1 MAESFN
7 CLIFDCLSETTRKEE
22 DEEEEE
28 EEQINAERLLFG
40 FVGSFLIA
48 C

>member
-28 EEQINAERLLFG
+28 EQINAERLLFG